1 MGVYY
6 LGEVIKRTRES
17 LGMTQEELSEGI
29 CTPETLSRI
38 ETGKRTPNRANFRA
52 LMERM
57 GKCGEKYCPHIH
69 AESYER
75 MEEWERILRLDQA
88 HRFEDA
94 LMELD
99 EFEEKIDLDDRVN
112 RQAVMRLRA
121 LCEYHLGKIDVPEYR
136 ERLTQSLKITRPD
149 WDGEHLP
156 AGVFTRTECF
166 LFCNIAVSYMYEE
179 NLDTALKLMRQMQ
192 DYFAATKI
200 DETERRVSEGLL
212 LSNMGQCLGRMGRT
226 EEALKVAAEEA
237 RKYLAHYAA
246 GRLPGTLYNCAYQ
259 MEVQHMSPEDCKEK
273 LVQAYYMAEFVGDD
287 REKEHIQKHFEMK
300 YGLMFA

>member
-88 HRFEDA
+88 HRFKDA

-179 NLDTALKLMRQMQ
+179 NLDTALGILRQMQ
-192 DYFAATKI
+192 IYFENTRM
-200 DETERRVSEGLL
+200 DENEKRVSEGLL
-212 LSNMGQCLGRMGRT
+212 MSNLSDCLGRANQNREALEIET
-226 EEALKVAAEEA
+226 EEI
-237 RKYLAHYAA
+237 RKYLKHHQA
-246 GRLPGTLYNCAYQ
+246 GRLSGTLYNYAYDL
-259 MEVQHMSPEDCKEK
+259 EVLKESPEISREK
-273 LVQAYYMAEFVGDD
+273 LVQAYYVAEFVGDD
-287 REKEHIQKHFEMK
+287 RGKKHIKKHFETR
-300 YGLMFA
+300 YGRIPV

>member
-121 LCEYHLGKIDVPEYR
+121 LCDFDLGKIQVQECR
-136 ERLTQSLKITRPD
+136 ERLDQALRLTIPD
-149 WDGEHLP
+149 WDGENIPH
-156 AGVFTRTECF
+156 GIFTRTECI
-166 LFCNIAVSYMYEE
+166 LFCNIAVSYMDEG
-179 NLDTALKLMRQMQ
+179 NLDTALKLMKQMQ
-192 DYFAATKI
+192 NYFSTVRM
-200 DETERRVSEGLL
+200 DEDERRVSEGLL
-212 LSNMGQCLGRMGRT
+212 MSNMGQCLGRMGRT
-226 EEALKVAAEEA
+226 EEALKVAEEEA
-237 RKYLAHYAA
+237 GKYLAHYAA

-259 MEVQHMSPEDCKEK
+259 MEVQHMSQEDCKEK

-287 REKEHIQKHFEMK
+287 REKEHIQKHFQRNYEVI
-300 YGLMFA
+300 FT

>member
-237 RKYLAHYAA
+237 RKYLEHYAA

-259 MEVQHMSPEDCKEK
+259 MEVQHMSQEDCKEK

-287 REKEHIQKHFEMK
+287 REKEHIKKHFSEQYKKNMV
-300 YGLMFA
+300 

>member
-94 LMELD
+94 LMELY

-237 RKYLAHYAA
+237 RKYLEHYAA

-259 MEVQHMSPEDCKEK
+259 MEVQHMSQEDCKEK

-287 REKEHIQKHFEMK
+287 REKEHIKKHFSEQYKKNMV
-300 YGLMFA
+300 